1 MKGTY
6 PKPVYILITVL
17 GIALLILHSIL
28 DLTIAAGA
36 VGAGLFAYGVNRLI
50 GEWRV
55 RNDPE
60 YAKKLEIA
68 NRDERLAFI
77 ADKSRSATLI
87 ITIFV
92 LSILGIILLSMDQEA
107 YGNACIYTTCGI
119 TVLYFI
125 VYRILSHR
133 Y

>member
-1 MKGTY
+1 MKGNY
-6 PKPVYILITVL
+6 PKSVYILITVL
-17 GIALLILHSIL
+17 GIILLILNSVL
-28 DLTIAAGA
+28 DLNVAVSA
-36 VGAGLFAYGVNRLI
+36 VGAGLFAYGINRLI

-55 RNDPE
+55 KNNPD

-68 NRDERLAFI
+68 NQDERLAFI

-92 LSILGIILLSMDQEA
+92 LSILGVILLSIDQEA
-107 YGNACIYTTCGI
+107 YGNACLYTTMGI
-119 TVLYFI
+119 SLLYFI
-125 VYRILSHR
+125 VYRIISRR